1 MSKTSIEDYNFE
13 LPPELIASYPNENR
27 TSSKLLHFNR
37 NNHTINHR
45 VFSDLIDEFE
55 AGDVIVMNDT
65 KVIPARLQLQKQTGG
80 KIEILFNENLSN
92 ERFTVIYKSNRV
104 PAMNSVIFFRD
115 FKFRIENIVSNI
127 ITLTNLNNSHIFNI
141 LEKYGEVPLP
151 RYINRHVESSD
162 REKYQT
168 VFANHQ
174 GSVAAPTAGLHFS
187 LDMINQL
194 IKRGIILKYITLH
207 ISYNTFKSIKN
218 INYTKH
224 EIGHEKFSIDK
235 DVFNC
240 IDKAKSDKKRVIAV
254 GTTVTRVLEHCY
266 SKNIH
271 NSTSDYTSLFI
282 YPGYKFK
289 IVDNL
294 ITNFHLPKSSLLLL
308 VSALI
313 GKDKVISLYSEAIK
327 NKYRFFSYGDC
338 MFIDNSL

>member
-1 MSKTSIEDYNFE
+1 MKILVTGGAGFIGSAVIRETINNTNHSIVNVDSLSYSGNLESLSSIDKNERYFFE
-13 LPPELIASYPNENR
+13 QADIC
-27 TSSKLLHFNR
+27 NR
-37 NNHTINHR
+37 N
-45 VFSDLIDEFE
+45 LI
-55 AGDVIVMNDT
+55 
-65 KVIPARLQLQKQTGG
+65 
-80 KIEILFNENLSN
+80 
-92 ERFTVIYKSNRV
+92 
-104 PAMNSVIFFRD
+104 
-115 FKFRIENIVSNI
+115 
-127 ITLTNLNNSHIFNI
+127 
-141 LEKYGEVPLP
+141 
-151 RYINRHVESSD
+151 
-162 REKYQT
+162 
-168 VFANHQ
+168 
-174 GSVAAPTAGLHFS
+174 
-187 LDMINQL
+187 
-194 IKRGIILKYITLH
+194 RGIILKYITLH
-207 ISYNTFKSIKN
+207 ISYNTFKPIKN

-266 SKNIH
+266 TKNIQ